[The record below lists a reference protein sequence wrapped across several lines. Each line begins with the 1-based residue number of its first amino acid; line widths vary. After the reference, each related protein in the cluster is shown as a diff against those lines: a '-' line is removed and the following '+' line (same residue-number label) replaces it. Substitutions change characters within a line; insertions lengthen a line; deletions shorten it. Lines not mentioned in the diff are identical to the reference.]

1 MSYNSKSF
9 GIVIGKLRVQNG
21 LSQKDMA
28 NRAGLAR
35 SHLIALEN
43 GNKTAR
49 LNTVWKIAEAFEIR
63 PSVLISLVEVEN
75 ERIYSGP

>member
-9 GIVIGKLRVQNG
+9 GIVIGKLRVRNG

-63 PSVLISLVEVEN
+63 PSELISLVEVEN
-75 ERIYSGP
+75 ERINSGP

>member
-28 NRAGLAR
+28 NRAGIAR
-35 SHLIALEN
+35 THLIALEN
-43 GNKTAR
+43 GKKTAR
-49 LNTVWKIAEAFEIR
+49 LDTVWRIAEAFGIR
-63 PSVLISLVEVEN
+63 PSELILLVEAED
-75 ERIYSGP
+75 EP